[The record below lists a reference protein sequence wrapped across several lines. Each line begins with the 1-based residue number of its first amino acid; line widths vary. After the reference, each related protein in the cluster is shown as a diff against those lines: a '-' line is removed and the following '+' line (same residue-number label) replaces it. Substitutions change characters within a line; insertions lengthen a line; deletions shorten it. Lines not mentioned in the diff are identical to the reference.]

1 MATLRLVPVS
11 GPAIDVVK
19 DQSMVGR
26 DPSCEVVVTDGSVS
40 RRHARLEKRAGAWWV
55 VDQGSA
61 NGTYVNSLKVA
72 EQALKN
78 SQELRF
84 GALAFRVDI
93 HEDPEATVSSP
104 ILADDSATVMAP
116 QTPPPVPLP
125 PPLPPS
131 PKPAAPP
138 PLPHAAATPPPAPPS
153 AAGARERFRPTGPV
167 APVPQMP
174 AGAPP
179 AKKGKGPIFWVAV
192 GCCGCLLL
200 VALLAGV
207 IGGGVYMGTKGAA
220 DAAHAWLVHVRNGE
234 TAEVAAGMTEDYQH
248 AAHRRGGPGG
258 HERDRAVEGRDLPA
272 ALRGQRPRH
281 PHRGAD
287 RRRLDAADRGQD
299 AEGRRV
305 LEGGRRDARGRVS
318 GPPAFPEPIEI
329 RHEQKARR
337 VVVTWDD
344 GHSSVFPLDYLRSWC
359 PCASCQGHAPTAKY
373 LDLESQEL
381 VHVDGVGN
389 YAIALTW
396 ADGHNTGI
404 YSFKLLRHLCPCDA
418 CGGEKR

>member
-1 MATLRLVPVS
+1 MASLRLVPVS

-26 DPSCEVVVTDGSVS
+26 DPSCEIVVTDGSVS
-40 RRHARLEKRAGAWWV
+40 RRHARLEKRGGVWWV

-61 NGTYVNSLKVA
+61 NGTYLNSLKVA

-84 GALAFRVDI
+84 GALAFRVDVR
-93 HEDPEATVSSP
+93 EDPEATVSTP

-125 PPLPPS
+125 PPLPPT

-138 PLPHAAATPPPAPPS
+138 PLPH

-200 VALLAGV
+200 VALLAAV
-207 IGGGVYMGTKGAA
+207 IWGGVYMGTKGAA
-220 DAAHAWLVHVRNGE
+220 DAAHAWLGE
-234 TAEVAAGMTEDYQH
+234 IRQGESAEAGLTEGYRSRLSSDELQAVTAAIAQSKDATFLQRSVDN
-248 AAHRRGGPGG
+248 
-258 HERDRAVEGRDLPA
+258 DRATLTG
-272 ALRGQRPRH
+272 
-281 PHRGAD
+281 
-287 RRRLDAADRGQD
+287 
-299 AEGRRV
+299 V
-305 LEGGRRDARGRVS
+305 LTGGGTPQPIVVKLLKEGGSWKV
-318 GPPAFPEPIEI
+318 
-329 RHEQKARR
+329 
-337 VVVTWDD
+337 DD
-344 GHSSVFPLDYLRSWC
+344 VKL
-359 PCASCQGHAPTAKY
+359 
-373 LDLESQEL
+373 
-381 VHVDGVGN
+381 GV
-389 YAIALTW
+389 
-396 ADGHNTGI
+396 
-404 YSFKLLRHLCPCDA
+404 
-418 CGGEKR
+418 E

>member
-1 MATLRLVPVS
+1 MASLRLVPVS

-26 DPSCEVVVTDGSVS
+26 DPSCEIVVTDGSVS
-40 RRHARLEKRAGAWWV
+40 RRHARLEKRGGAWWV

-93 HEDPEATVSSP
+93 REDPEATVSTP

-138 PLPHAAATPPPAPPS
+138 PLPHAAAPPPPAPPS

-200 VALLAGV
+200 VALIAGV
-207 IGGGVYMGTKGAA
+207 IGGGAYMATKGAA
-220 DAAHAWLVHVRNGE
+220 DAAHAWLGEVRQGQS
-234 TAEVAAGMTEDYQH
+234 AEAGLTEAYRSRLSADELEAITSAITQSKD
-248 AAHRRGGPGG
+248 ATFLQRSVDN
-258 HERDRAVEGRDLPA
+258 DRATLTG
-272 ALRGQRPRH
+272 
-281 PHRGAD
+281 
-287 RRRLDAADRGQD
+287 
-299 AEGRRV
+299 V
-305 LEGGRRDARGRVS
+305 LTGGGTPQPIVVTLLKEGGTWKVDD
-318 GPPAFPEPIEI
+318 
-329 RHEQKARR
+329 
-337 VVVTWDD
+337 VT
-344 GHSSVFPLDYLRSWC
+344 L
-359 PCASCQGHAPTAKY
+359 
-373 LDLESQEL
+373 
-381 VHVDGVGN
+381 GV
-389 YAIALTW
+389 
-396 ADGHNTGI
+396 
-404 YSFKLLRHLCPCDA
+404 
-418 CGGEKR
+418 E

>member
-40 RRHARLEKRAGAWWV
+40 RRHARLEKRGGAWWV

-138 PLPHAAATPPPAPPS
+138 PLPHAAATPPPAPPT

-207 IGGGVYMGTKGAA
+207 IGGGVYMATKGAA
-220 DAAHAWLVHVRNGE
+220 DAAHAWLGEVRQGQN
-234 TAEVAAGMTEDYQH
+234 AEAGMTEAYRSRLSSDELQ
-248 AAHRRGGPGG
+248 AVTSAIAQSKDATFLQRSVDN
-258 HERDRAVEGRDLPA
+258 DRATLTG
-272 ALRGQRPRH
+272 
-281 PHRGAD
+281 
-287 RRRLDAADRGQD
+287 
-299 AEGRRV
+299 V
-305 LEGGRRDARGRVS
+305 LTGGGSTQPIVVKMLKEGGSWKVDD
-318 GPPAFPEPIEI
+318 
-329 RHEQKARR
+329 
-337 VVVTWDD
+337 VT
-344 GHSSVFPLDYLRSWC
+344 L
-359 PCASCQGHAPTAKY
+359 
-373 LDLESQEL
+373 
-381 VHVDGVGN
+381 GV
-389 YAIALTW
+389 
-396 ADGHNTGI
+396 
-404 YSFKLLRHLCPCDA
+404 
-418 CGGEKR
+418 E

>member
-1 MATLRLVPVS
+1 MASLRLVPVS

-26 DPSCEVVVTDGSVS
+26 DPSCEIVVTDGSVS
-40 RRHARLEKRAGAWWV
+40 RRHARLEKRGGVWWV

-61 NGTYVNSLKVA
+61 NGTYLNSLKVA

-84 GALAFRVDI
+84 GALAFRVDVR
-93 HEDPEATVSSP
+93 EDPEATVSTP

-125 PPLPPS
+125 PPLPPT

-138 PLPHAAATPPPAPPS
+138 PLPH

-200 VALLAGV
+200 VALLAAV
-207 IGGGVYMGTKGAA
+207 IWGGVYMGTKGAA
-220 DAAHAWLVHVRNGE
+220 DAAHAWLGHVRQGQTE
-234 TAEVAAGMTEDYQH
+234 EVAAGACSMTGTPSRST
-248 AAHRRGGPGG
+248 AT
-258 HERDRAVEGRDLPA
+258 LPA
-272 ALRGQRPRH
+272 
-281 PHRGAD
+281 
-287 RRRLDAADRGQD
+287 
-299 AEGRRV
+299 
-305 LEGGRRDARGRVS
+305 
-318 GPPAFPEPIEI
+318 
-329 RHEQKARR
+329 
-337 VVVTWDD
+337 
-344 GHSSVFPLDYLRSWC
+344 
-359 PCASCQGHAPTAKY
+359 PTPT
-373 LDLESQEL
+373 S
-381 VHVDGVGN
+381 
-389 YAIALTW
+389 
-396 ADGHNTGI
+396 
-404 YSFKLLRHLCPCDA
+404 P
-418 CGGEKR
+418 

>member
-26 DPSCEVVVTDGSVS
+26 DPSCEIVVTDGSVS
-40 RRHARLEKRAGAWWV
+40 RRHARLEKRGGAWWV

-72 EQALKN
+72 EQSLKN

-125 PPLPPS
+125 PPLPPT
-131 PKPAAPP
+131 PKRAAPP
-138 PLPHAAATPPPAPPS
+138 PLPHAAAAPPPAPPS

-174 AGAPP
+174 AGAAP

-200 VALLAGV
+200 VALLASV
-207 IGGGVYMGTKGAA
+207 IGGGVYVATKGAA
-220 DAAHAWLVHVRNGE
+220 DAAHAWLGEVRQGQS
-234 TAEVAAGMTEDYQH
+234 AEAGMTEAYRSRLGSDELQ
-248 AAHRRGGPGG
+248 AVTSAIAQSKDATFLQRSVDN
-258 HERDRAVEGRDLPA
+258 DRATLTG
-272 ALRGQRPRH
+272 
-281 PHRGAD
+281 
-287 RRRLDAADRGQD
+287 
-299 AEGRRV
+299 V
-305 LEGGRRDARGRVS
+305 LTGGGSTQPIVVKMLKEGGSWKVDD
-318 GPPAFPEPIEI
+318 
-329 RHEQKARR
+329 
-337 VVVTWDD
+337 VT
-344 GHSSVFPLDYLRSWC
+344 L
-359 PCASCQGHAPTAKY
+359 
-373 LDLESQEL
+373 
-381 VHVDGVGN
+381 GV
-389 YAIALTW
+389 
-396 ADGHNTGI
+396 
-404 YSFKLLRHLCPCDA
+404 
-418 CGGEKR
+418 E